1 MMNPQEDPTSL
12 GAVLLELG
20 LVTREQL
27 NAVVEQ
33 QRHMR
38 EETML
43 GVLLVHNG
51 ILTQTE
57 LDTALSAQRG
67 MREANKTD
75 QALAVAN
82 IAIGRHRRKTLL
94 DRRERLVEKGAQIV
108 RSISNDYPA
117 VTADMLLAKCHT
129 RK

>member
-1 MMNPQEDPTSL
+1 MNPSEDPTSL

-20 LVTREQL
+20 LVTQEQL
-27 NAVVEQ
+27 NDVIEQ
-33 QRHMR
+33 QQHMR

-51 ILTQTE
+51 VLTQSE
-57 LDTALSAQRG
+57 LEIALSAQQG
-67 MREANKTD
+67 MREENRTN

-82 IAIGRHRRKTLL
+82 IAIGRHRRKTML
-94 DRRERLVEKGAQIV
+94 DRRERIAQKGAEIV
-108 RSISNDYPA
+108 RSISANYPA
-117 VTADMLLAKCHT
+117 VSINALAECRN